1 MGRKI
6 FDRADR
12 DYQESMIE
20 RLTEELLN
28 IYTYGIGGTQ
38 GAIYGYSKKEIRKMV
53 SSKRTKKK
61 DNLKHMETFDFGELD
76 LAELLRNIKNDSKA
90 EDKD

>member
-1 MGRKI
+1 
-6 FDRADR
+6 
-12 DYQESMIE
+12 
-20 RLTEELLN
+20 
-28 IYTYGIGGTQ
+28 
-38 GAIYGYSKKEIRKMV
+38 MV